1 MPASALAR
9 VLAPEPI
16 CTAIVAREPTLIG
29 HPLAVDDAGDVRA
42 HRAAEVIDSVS
53 PQTSC
58 YVVGPGLGISEPAR
72 AMTLRVVQMEA
83 IPAVVDADAIN
94 ALARVPELFRDLR
107 APAVL
112 TPHPGEFARLSASL
126 GLSLPI
132 DTDAKRA
139 DSAGSLAR
147 RLGCVVVLKGART
160 VVSDGHRW
168 WESSHAVP
176 ALATAGAGDVLA
188 GVIAGLLAQRA
199 REAASR
205 DPATLLELACLGVEA
220 HARAADSWVST
231 NSASGGMLASDL
243 LTLIPHAIETLRA
256 R

>member
-1 MPASALAR
+1 M
-9 VLAPEPI
+9 LAPEPI